1 MDRGSREPVVHLH
14 IVGYFDGIV
23 TAAESDR
30 IFEEYNREQRSRIP
44 PPASSSSSRGTRRGV
59 ETISRPVAALYG
71 SSCGAL
77 HLHRRPGYATG
88 GTGTRV
94 RQSAMYSDRPRRSR
108 GNRGQA
114 QPPTDL
120 SLRRRPGYATDGTGT
135 RVRQSAMYSD
145 RPRRSRG
152 NRGQAQPPTDLSA
165 EEAGVE
171 TSNEHADMAKF
182 ETLSLNDSPPTL
194 DSPDGAVVHYGDTGS
209 GLADS
214 TIMVP
219 SAAEEALSPR
229 SEYQRLIEGHP
240 VFDTI
245 EDAFE
250 YLWDNQIGAQAL
262 AEAFSQQS
270 SDEFEAQSVVQE
282 EQARS
287 VPAPEQELP
296 IPAPEPVQAH
306 GQYCEASNE
315 EIAQNGKKW
324 MSEEVMVAFRKY
336 VEKHDD
342 LKELEYKFGE
352 LHRQCFSVENYHKI
366 FHHFNFTVK
375 MKAPGSTDWTSM
387 LCFAEVKEILTQK
400 IYFCSPLEPYE
411 NGHCDAC
418 KNQGMDELKHPVVG
432 TFDRGSAGA
441 EFPPKTEEC
450 NYLMYEVD
458 PFDYVVPALRKDEA
472 DEYDDRWIGKFRWG
486 PAQLM

>member
-1 MDRGSREPVVHLH
+1 MGAHAVLFIFTGDQDMPQAELERVCSRALCIQIVQGDPGVTEDRHSHQPTYHGLSHHQRVHHKVILSQLGVTLVFAGDQDMPQTELERVCGRALCIQ
-14 IVGYFDGIV
+14 IVQGD
-23 TAAESDR
+23 
-30 IFEEYNREQRSRIP
+30 P
-44 PPASSSSSRGTRRGV
+44 GV
-59 ETISRPVAALYG
+59 IEDKHG
-71 SSCGAL
+71 
-77 HLHRRPGYATG
+77 HL
-88 GTGTRV
+88 
-94 RQSAMYSDRPRRSR
+94 
-108 GNRGQA
+108 
-114 QPPTDL
+114 PTY
-120 SLRRRPGYATDGTGT
+120 RK
-135 RVRQSAMYSD
+135 
-145 RPRRSRG
+145 
-152 NRGQAQPPTDLSA
+152 A

-194 DSPDGAVVHYGDTGS
+194 DSPDG
-209 GLADS
+209 GLAVS

-352 LHRQCFSVENYHKI
+352 LHRQCFSVENYPKI
-366 FHHFNFTVK
+366 FHHFNFTIK